1 MQGSYREVKVVFR
14 GDGGVG
20 KTSILNRFYSNQY
33 KTVAPTIGAS
43 FVTKN
48 VNIGENVISF
58 QIWDTA
64 GQEKYRS
71 IASLYYRDAAVAILV
86 YDITNKNSFEVLK
99 FWRKQLS
106 ENGPQNLITVIVG
119 NKMDLVEEEIVSYQE
134 AKTYADSIGALF
146 RLTSA
151 KDNKNISDLFTVIGE
166 QFIPK
171 PLQAIGSPM
180 GYVNNVAQ
188 PQQFQSTMNPAG
200 QIPYQPQYYSQG
212 SYPNN
217 PANAYVGAGPGV
229 GGLSPAGPRQSNN
242 QPNNVKLDDQRKSLK
257 KAESSCC

>member
-1 MQGSYREVKVVFR
+1 MQASYREVKVVFL

-48 VNIGENVISF
+48 INIGEHVISY

-71 IASLYYRDAAVAILV
+71 IASLYYRDASVAILV

-119 NKMDLVEEEIVSYQE
+119 NKMDLVEEEVVSYQE

-151 KDNKNISDLFTVIGE
+151 KDNKNILDLFTVIGE
-166 QFIPK
+166 QFVPK
-171 PLQAIGSPM
+171 PLTSTQ
-180 GYVNNVAQ
+180 GYANNLAQ
-188 PQQFQSTMNPAG
+188 PQQYQSALNPAG
-200 QIPYQPQYYSQG
+200 PNQYQPQYYSQAQ
-212 SYPNN
+212 YPNQQLNNNNSYGGNNGGNLN
-217 PANAYVGAGPGV
+217 PAGAP
-229 GGLSPAGPRQSNN
+229 SNN
-242 QPNNVKLDDQRKSLK
+242 NGNLKLEEQK
-257 KAESSCC
+257 KTQKRNDGMCVC